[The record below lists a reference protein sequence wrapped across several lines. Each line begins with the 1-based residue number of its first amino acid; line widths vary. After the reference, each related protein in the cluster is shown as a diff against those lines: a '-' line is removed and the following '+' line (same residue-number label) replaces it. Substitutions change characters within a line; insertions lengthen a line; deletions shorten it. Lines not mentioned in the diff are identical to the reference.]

1 MKKLLIGEDTL
12 AARALFLQAL
22 ELDSAYAPAWFR
34 LSSVTPDGDPQGTAW
49 ARRAYRLDSL
59 NKWYGQLYGQ
69 KLLAEGELDKAR
81 PLFVRLS
88 ALDPTNPD
96 NIRILAILYQQA
108 GMPYSAIDMLD
119 SAEMRFGKMPLL
131 GAMKRQLLIR
141 TGQLDRALA
150 EAREMAEAIPYE
162 AENHVILADLYGAA
176 KQDSLAIAEYNR
188 ALEID
193 SMNVP
198 ALASLAEFYN
208 KRNDSHAYLA
218 VSKRLFEIDELPLSE
233 KVRIFR
239 QLTLDV
245 RFYRD
250 NFFQLNDLISTL
262 AIRYPDD
269 KDVVEL
275 YAQHLINAG
284 ELEQAL
290 TLYKLHLADQ
300 PPQLDYYRAVIDIE
314 TYRKRL
320 DSVYLYIDRVYQIA
334 LISSDLSR
342 SVSASYA
349 GALHSV
355 SEKATPSY
363 TGAFV
368 MVLFS
373 SSPGSVGAHPAPQ
386 TAKTAAARRHAIL
399 RPLFSVPVRIAQ
411 PPDRRAVARYVIVHN
426 VTGVLHVVR
435 HLELN
440 VAAVGR
446 QPERAQRNGAEH
458 HVPVNS
464 VLCGAGG
471 LPGVSPLRALHRGR
485 AVLAG
490 GSVDQIVV
498 AAKIAL
504 SAEIA
509 PRGDQNVHPA
519 RIAGLMRGHVFLRLN
534 VKVEVFGI
542 VYDFDFRD
550 IVAVGA
556 VRITMRG
563 ADRVLIV
570 ARHRVAGNIQIMRL
584 YVIPLRQRAL
594 ARKVDRHLLILI
606 VLCLR
611 IFITAQIADQLQVE
625 VIAVRVVQNE
635 CTR

>member
-1 MKKLLIGEDTL
+1 MKRMLAILVLCTAFSTGFVPQEEALPAPAAEASWPDSARPTEYYTEGVKKLLIGEDTL

-290 TLYKLHLADQ
+290 TLYKPHLADR

-320 DSVYLYIDRVYQIA
+320 DSVYLYIDRA
-334 LISSDLSR
+334 LEVFPGNTEL
-342 SVSASYA
+342 YA
-349 GALHSV
+349 RKGHAQG
-355 SEKATPSY
+355 Y
-363 TGAFV
+363 TGK
-368 MVLFS
+368 LS
-373 SSPGSVGAHPAPQ
+373 QSIGSYKKALKYADADSCAEPCGDISATLITRWRRPDGR
-386 TAKTAAARRHAIL
+386 TRNGTNTAA
-399 RPLFSVPVRIAQ
+399 
-411 PPDRRAVARYVIVHN
+411 
-426 VTGVLHVVR
+426 
-435 HLELN
+435 
-440 VAAVGR
+440 
-446 QPERAQRNGAEH
+446 
-458 HVPVNS
+458 
-464 VLCGAGG
+464 
-471 LPGVSPLRALHRGR
+471 GVS
-485 AVLAG
+485 
-490 GSVDQIVV
+490 
-498 AAKIAL
+498 
-504 SAEIA
+504 
-509 PRGDQNVHPA
+509 
-519 RIAGLMRGHVFLRLN
+519 RLTT
-534 VKVEVFGI
+534 
-542 VYDFDFRD
+542 
-550 IVAVGA
+550 
-556 VRITMRG
+556 VRCIITTITRWCS
-563 ADRVLIV
+563 ITT
-570 ARHRVAGNIQIMRL
+570 
-584 YVIPLRQRAL
+584 P
-594 ARKVDRHLLILI
+594 IL
-606 VLCLR
+606 
-611 IFITAQIADQLQVE
+611 
-625 VIAVRVVQNE
+625 
-635 CTR
+635 

>member
-1 MKKLLIGEDTL
+1 MPGCSGDEVPYRSREYEKRLSDVFPTDEGRGCVCPLHSSGEERRYKLNDFNEADACDSGALHGFLHGVRPAGRGVARTCGGGLVARLAATDRILYRRCEKLLIGEDTL

-245 RFYRD
+245 RF
-250 NFFQLNDLISTL
+250 
-262 AIRYPDD
+262 
-269 KDVVEL
+269 
-275 YAQHLINAG
+275 
-284 ELEQAL
+284 
-290 TLYKLHLADQ
+290 
-300 PPQLDYYRAVIDIE
+300 
-314 TYRKRL
+314 
-320 DSVYLYIDRVYQIA
+320 
-334 LISSDLSR
+334 
-342 SVSASYA
+342 
-349 GALHSV
+349 
-355 SEKATPSY
+355 
-363 TGAFV
+363 TGTTS
-368 MVLFS
+368 FS
-373 SSPGSVGAHPAPQ
+373 S
-386 TAKTAAARRHAIL
+386 TT
-399 RPLFSVPVRIAQ
+399 
-411 PPDRRAVARYVIVHN
+411 
-426 VTGVLHVVR
+426 
-435 HLELN
+435 
-440 VAAVGR
+440 
-446 QPERAQRNGAEH
+446 
-458 HVPVNS
+458 
-464 VLCGAGG
+464 
-471 LPGVSPLRALHRGR
+471 
-485 AVLAG
+485 
-490 GSVDQIVV
+490 
-498 AAKIAL
+498 
-504 SAEIA
+504 
-509 PRGDQNVHPA
+509 
-519 RIAGLMRGHVFLRLN
+519 
-534 VKVEVFGI
+534 
-542 VYDFDFRD
+542 
-550 IVAVGA
+550 
-556 VRITMRG
+556 
-563 ADRVLIV
+563 
-570 ARHRVAGNIQIMRL
+570 
-584 YVIPLRQRAL
+584 
-594 ARKVDRHLLILI
+594 
-606 VLCLR
+606 
-611 IFITAQIADQLQVE
+611 
-625 VIAVRVVQNE
+625 
-635 CTR
+635 

>member
-1 MKKLLIGEDTL
+1 MKRMLAILVLCTAFSTGFVPQGEALPAPAAEASWPDSLRPTEYYTEGVKKLLIGEDTL

-284 ELEQAL
+284 KLEQAL

-320 DSVYLYIDRVYQIA
+320 DSVYLYIDRA
-334 LISSDLSR
+334 LEVFPGNTELCAR
-342 SVSASYA
+342 KGHAQGYA
-349 GALHSV
+349 GKLSQSIGSYKKALKYADTDSLRGAVWGYIGDVYHQMEEAGRKD
-355 SEKATPSY
+355 SERDKYRRRCFEAYDRSLHYYYDNP
-363 TGAFV
+363 
-368 MVLFS
+368 MVLNNYAYFISES
-373 SSPGSVGAHPAPQ
+373 SRDPRQLDRAFAM
-386 TAKTAAARRHAIL
+386 AARAVELDGNNATLLDTYAWVLFRLGRLQEARRTMQQAISFDRSENPEL
-399 RPLFSVPVRIAQ
+399 YLHYGDILAALGEKFMAETYWRKALEKGYDDPRAIEERI
-411 PPDRRAVARYVIVHN
+411 
-426 VTGVLHVVR
+426 
-435 HLELN
+435 
-440 VAAVGR
+440 R
-446 QPERAQRNGAEH
+446 QLKSKP
-458 HVPVNS
+458 
-464 VLCGAGG
+464 
-471 LPGVSPLRALHRGR
+471 
-485 AVLAG
+485 
-490 GSVDQIVV
+490 
-498 AAKIAL
+498 
-504 SAEIA
+504 
-509 PRGDQNVHPA
+509 
-519 RIAGLMRGHVFLRLN
+519 
-534 VKVEVFGI
+534 
-542 VYDFDFRD
+542 
-550 IVAVGA
+550 
-556 VRITMRG
+556 
-563 ADRVLIV
+563 
-570 ARHRVAGNIQIMRL
+570 
-584 YVIPLRQRAL
+584 
-594 ARKVDRHLLILI
+594 
-606 VLCLR
+606 
-611 IFITAQIADQLQVE
+611 
-625 VIAVRVVQNE
+625 
-635 CTR
+635 

>member
-1 MKKLLIGEDTL
+1 MKRMLAILVLCTAFSTGFVPQGEALPAPAAEASWPDSLRPTEYYTEGVKKLLIGEDTL

-193 SMNVP
+193 SM
-198 ALASLAEFYN
+198 
-208 KRNDSHAYLA
+208 
-218 VSKRLFEIDELPLSE
+218 
-233 KVRIFR
+233 
-239 QLTLDV
+239 
-245 RFYRD
+245 
-250 NFFQLNDLISTL
+250 
-262 AIRYPDD
+262 
-269 KDVVEL
+269 

-320 DSVYLYIDRVYQIA
+320 DSVYLYIDRA
-334 LISSDLSR
+334 LEVFPGNTELYAR
-342 SVSASYA
+342 KGHAQGYA
-349 GALHSV
+349 GKLSQSIGSYKKALEYADTDSLRGAVWGYIGDVYHQMEEAGRKD
-355 SEKATPSY
+355 SERDKYRRRCFEAYDRSLHYYYDNP
-363 TGAFV
+363 
-368 MVLFS
+368 MVLNNYAYFISES
-373 SSPGSVGAHPAPQ
+373 SRDPRQLDRAFAM
-386 TAKTAAARRHAIL
+386 AARAVELDGNNATLLDTYAWVLFRLGRLQEARRTMQQAISFDRSENPEL
-399 RPLFSVPVRIAQ
+399 YLHYGDILAALGEKFMAETYWRKALEKGYDDPRAIEERI
-411 PPDRRAVARYVIVHN
+411 
-426 VTGVLHVVR
+426 
-435 HLELN
+435 
-440 VAAVGR
+440 R
-446 QPERAQRNGAEH
+446 QLKSKP
-458 HVPVNS
+458 
-464 VLCGAGG
+464 
-471 LPGVSPLRALHRGR
+471 
-485 AVLAG
+485 
-490 GSVDQIVV
+490 
-498 AAKIAL
+498 
-504 SAEIA
+504 
-509 PRGDQNVHPA
+509 
-519 RIAGLMRGHVFLRLN
+519 
-534 VKVEVFGI
+534 
-542 VYDFDFRD
+542 
-550 IVAVGA
+550 
-556 VRITMRG
+556 
-563 ADRVLIV
+563 
-570 ARHRVAGNIQIMRL
+570 
-584 YVIPLRQRAL
+584 
-594 ARKVDRHLLILI
+594 
-606 VLCLR
+606 
-611 IFITAQIADQLQVE
+611 
-625 VIAVRVVQNE
+625 
-635 CTR
+635 

>member
-1 MKKLLIGEDTL
+1 MKRMLAILVLCTAFSTGFVPQGEALPAPAAEASWPDSLRPTEYYTEGVKKLLIGEDTL

-245 RFYRD
+245 RF
-250 NFFQLNDLISTL
+250 
-262 AIRYPDD
+262 
-269 KDVVEL
+269 
-275 YAQHLINAG
+275 
-284 ELEQAL
+284 
-290 TLYKLHLADQ
+290 
-300 PPQLDYYRAVIDIE
+300 
-314 TYRKRL
+314 
-320 DSVYLYIDRVYQIA
+320 
-334 LISSDLSR
+334 
-342 SVSASYA
+342 
-349 GALHSV
+349 
-355 SEKATPSY
+355 
-363 TGAFV
+363 TGTTS
-368 MVLFS
+368 FS
-373 SSPGSVGAHPAPQ
+373 S
-386 TAKTAAARRHAIL
+386 TT
-399 RPLFSVPVRIAQ
+399 
-411 PPDRRAVARYVIVHN
+411 
-426 VTGVLHVVR
+426 
-435 HLELN
+435 
-440 VAAVGR
+440 
-446 QPERAQRNGAEH
+446 
-458 HVPVNS
+458 
-464 VLCGAGG
+464 
-471 LPGVSPLRALHRGR
+471 
-485 AVLAG
+485 
-490 GSVDQIVV
+490 
-498 AAKIAL
+498 
-504 SAEIA
+504 
-509 PRGDQNVHPA
+509 
-519 RIAGLMRGHVFLRLN
+519 
-534 VKVEVFGI
+534 
-542 VYDFDFRD
+542 
-550 IVAVGA
+550 
-556 VRITMRG
+556 
-563 ADRVLIV
+563 
-570 ARHRVAGNIQIMRL
+570 
-584 YVIPLRQRAL
+584 
-594 ARKVDRHLLILI
+594 
-606 VLCLR
+606 
-611 IFITAQIADQLQVE
+611 
-625 VIAVRVVQNE
+625 
-635 CTR
+635 